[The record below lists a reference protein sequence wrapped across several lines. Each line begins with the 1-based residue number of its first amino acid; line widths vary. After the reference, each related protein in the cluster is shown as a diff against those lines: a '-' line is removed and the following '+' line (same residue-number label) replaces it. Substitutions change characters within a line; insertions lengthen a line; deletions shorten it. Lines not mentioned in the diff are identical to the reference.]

1 MNCKINYNY
10 TFTPKTNI
18 TNVEINCWICPGR
31 PGSAALGN
39 CTVTATLQ
47 ETQSSHCDESD
58 VQSTIVNL
66 HNNSHTVSSDAAHQ
80 NCDASVTAAA
90 LNGRKLTPPAS
101 ERKKMMTNLIK
112 RPPVDIRYENLVKNL
127 FQNMFFR
134 TNQVFCITEVWS
146 NMPLRL
152 EYSGKAS
159 NSLTTVSNN
168 SLGFLYEITDLCNNG
183 AIN

>member
-1 MNCKINYNY
+1 MRSCQLRDILPHYRKSEYCRIMNCKINYNY

-127 FQNMFFR
+127 FQSMFFR
-134 TNQVFCITEVWS
+134 TNQVF
-146 NMPLRL
+146 
-152 EYSGKAS
+152 
-159 NSLTTVSNN
+159 
-168 SLGFLYEITDLCNNG
+168 LYNG
-183 AIN
+183 GMEQHAFKTWVFW